1 VKHGETLTSIAAKRK
16 GLSVADL
23 AWLNDMTPDQPLAIG
38 QQLRLP
44 NQSYLDAGR
53 EARNKFVALSHYN
66 SSRCPTTWIRMTE
79 HCQPT

>member
-44 NQSYLDAGR
+44 NQS
-53 EARNKFVALSHYN
+53 ETN
-66 SSRCPTTWIRMTE
+66 SSRCPITWLRMTE
-79 HCQPT
+79 DCRPT